1 MSPKN
6 NKNVAAEIVRLF
18 RFCAVFCS
26 SGALSAAYRRFET
39 FSSRGR
45 IDEIAAGRLLNA
57 QPFERIP
64 GKSHENRV
72 FVYAAGLRTGRGFG
86 LRAAESVI
94 AARNQAASA
103 SSWVT
108 GRLATYHSGEFPR
121 TSERGGSG
129 D

>member
-1 MSPKN
+1 MIRMSPPKSYDSSDL
-6 NKNVAAEIVRLF
+6 RSLLF
-18 RFCAVFCS
+18 LGRFV
-26 SGALSAAYRRFET
+26 LAAYRRFET

-57 QPFERIP
+57 QPFERTP

-86 LRAAESVI
+86 LRATESVI